1 MIVASLLPI
10 IDQSTLGMHLSQ
22 LCAGNNC
29 APRDALWSA
38 RLNTQ
43 VTNALPKILV
53 KHKLGCFARQKAKQQ
68 QIYPTPEQPRL
79 SLCLKDLAE
88 LSEASPSSERGG
100 IRGTR
105 TSH

>member
-10 IDQSTLGMHLSQ
+10 IDQSTLGMHLSP

-38 RLNTQ
+38 RLNLNTQ
-43 VTNALPKILV
+43 VTNTLPKIVV

-68 QIYPTPEQPRL
+68 
-79 SLCLKDLAE
+79 
-88 LSEASPSSERGG
+88 
-100 IRGTR
+100 
-105 TSH
+105 